1 MRTPR
6 VCVRPYSF
14 KNRERERLVNIRD
27 LDLRPEFVCSGMGFC
42 GMENQLFAFMLRCRV
57 EENEENWSIFY
68 FTMCTRKSEN
78 ITKTLFSSFCVCV
91 TGPNQ
96 YFTEKKHALFLI
108 NVFRREQ
115 SALHKGIKELFLM
128 SKLIKSVSLSFERHE
143 LIDFEQITSLSRKT
157 IFSGVENLN
166 SSKLRLEGALKLWPS
181 SNWPYHFIESSVWA
195 LNSRDT
201 SFKTIRSLDVKMMKC

>member
-6 VCVRPYSF
+6 VCVRTYSF
-14 KNRERERLVNIRD
+14 KNRERESSKFEISICAPSL
-27 LDLRPEFVCSGMGFC
+27 FVLAWDSVEWKTNSLLSCSDAVWKRMRKI
-42 GMENQLFAFMLRCRV
+42 EAFFILQCV
-57 EENEENWSIFY
+57 HASL
-68 FTMCTRKSEN
+68 K

-157 IFSGVENLN
+157 IFFEVENLN

-181 SNWPYHFIESSVWA
+181 SN
-195 LNSRDT
+195 
-201 SFKTIRSLDVKMMKC
+201 